1 MGKRMTRHTLALGIG
16 RLVGVIGVSI
26 LACVAPVA
34 ANTCE
39 ERPPDLHPAVEPRQE
54 TATAARSRP
63 RWTRSND
70 GELVA
75 EKSTVYDATE
85 LNRNRRTQMRDAPG
99 TAQARITEDKETDMP
114 TDAANNIGKTKTA
127 EHRESNMSSEPN
139 AKKKHITIRSHT
151 HDRSLARTPRTVLD
165 HVPQAVHCCRTEL
178 GDVLP
183 WNHIDVF
190 GLLYGGQSVVGTGG
204 WNDLLHIEA
213 YGVAENTVEHATLI
227 NLSGWWPDTIWLDDK
242 SLLLF
247 NNADC
252 VLHEF
257 SCTDL
262 THQSTHSLIHLLLP
276 GEMPVGFFGVNGT
289 RLVCLATTMVG
300 PGRMVERRTRIIDV
314 DGEQVVC
321 ELDGERSWNVVHGT
335 QPARIFRPDGRILG
349 VDGRLVAALDLPR
362 GRVIYH
368 LAVGP
373 GGPRGEGF
381 QGIVDGEDGTELM
394 LFDARGKVQ
403 AKVVLPNG
411 EFVEEM
417 VALPSCRRTLVQ
429 METIETEVV
438 HCLSYVYG
446 DHGYRLEGKC
456 TVPHGTFL
464 LQDDYL
470 TSAVFCIKSK
480 QGALQFE
487 DVDPIYG
494 IRGLFS
500 EK

>member
-1 MGKRMTRHTLALGIG
+1 MEHEHAHDTDH
-16 RLVGVIGVSI
+16 
-26 LACVAPVA
+26 
-34 ANTCE
+34 
-39 ERPPDLHPAVEPRQE
+39 
-54 TATAARSRP
+54 AR
-63 RWTRSND
+63 N
-70 GELVA
+70 
-75 EKSTVYDATE
+75 
-85 LNRNRRTQMRDAPG
+85 
-99 TAQARITEDKETDMP
+99 TEDQETDMP
-114 TDAANNIGKTKTA
+114 DDTTNNIGKTTTA
-127 EHRESNMSSEPN
+127 EHKESNMSSKTKAE
-139 AKKKHITIRSHT
+139 KKHITVRDRASE
-151 HDRSLARTPRTVLD
+151 RSLPRTPRTILD
-165 HVPQAVHCCRTEL
+165 LAPQGVHCCRTDG

-183 WNHIDVF
+183 WNHIETF
-190 GLLYGGQSVVGTGG
+190 GLLYGGQSVVGTGR
-204 WNDLLHIEA
+204 WNDLLHIEV
-213 YGVAENTVEHATLI
+213 YGVGENTVEHSVLV
-227 NLSGWWPDTIWLDDK
+227 NLSGWWPETIWLDDK

-252 VLHEF
+252 VLQEF

-262 THQSTHSLIHLLLP
+262 THRSTQSLGHLLLP

-300 PGRMVERRTRIIDV
+300 PGRAVERRTRIIDV

-321 ELDGERSWNVVHGT
+321 ELDGERWWGVVQGT

-394 LFDARGKVQ
+394 LFDAHGKVQ

-411 EFVEEM
+411 EFVVEM
-417 VALPSCRRTLVQ
+417 VALPSCRRTLLQ

-438 HCLSYVYG
+438 HCWSYFYG
-446 DHGYRLEGKC
+446 DDGYRLEGKC

-470 TSAVFCIKSK
+470 TSAVFCIRSEK
-480 QGALQFE
+480 GALQFE
-487 DVDPIYG
+487 EVDPTYG
-494 IRGLFS
+494 IRGLFT
-500 EK
+500 EE